1 MSFRAALHLALW
13 FLLVS
18 ALAGCGS
25 LPFQSDPSMGMPVEP
40 KRPPQFRLDVD
51 APADLNALLLQHL
64 DLARLQYAA
73 EADALTRSEI
83 DRLIGAAS
91 SQALSLL
98 QTEGYFNPVLK
109 VQRVDDGAEPP
120 LLRMTVLPGPRATI
134 ERLTLEVQGGLYD
147 EVASGDAQAEAL
159 QSAVQS
165 EWALQPGQPF
175 TQSAWDSAKNRV
187 LATLRS
193 NGYLGAQWSGT
204 AAQVN
209 AENNTVRLFVVAD
222 SGELFRIG
230 SIRTAGLQRFDEA
243 AVLPTAGE
251 LIGKPAT
258 EQLIRDV
265 QDRLLGLGLF
275 ESIIIDVDA
284 NSAEPARAQAL
295 LALRELPLQQ
305 ATVGVGYADD
315 TGLQVTLEHTHRRIF
330 DTRWVMHNRL
340 QFGQEQ
346 SLWAGDL
353 MSHLQED
360 GYRNLL
366 AGQAEKLTTNDE
378 TRYSWYAR
386 VGRTRDTLR
395 IWRLIYGEYTRA
407 LLQTSAGDNDSQ
419 ALSANY
425 HWTWRNVDDLRTPT
439 SGTVWSLQGGAG
451 VTRGTVT
458 QAGTNQEAED
468 SGPFAR
474 LYGRAQGY
482 LPLGNNFYGSARLEL
497 GQVFVREALSVP
509 DTLLF
514 RAGGDDS
521 VRGYAY
527 RSLGPE
533 VDGAVVSGS
542 TLLTAS
548 LQVAR
553 PIFADQ
559 PAFLWAAVRRC
570 RQCLGRLEQD
580 APGAGLRGRPALAQ
594 PGGPATGGPGLW
606 RRGAQVPP
614 ALQRGRGLLSDRHD
628 RHLRPHPSTGCAR
641 HAGPAAAP
649 LAAAAQPGLQLQ
661 HLPARPGGCGGA
673 RGGRSVVAAV
683 HRGRC
688 EVAAASG
695 AGDAD
700 QRHPRQPAGRLRRPE
715 CRTAAAGRRCE
726 PASAGPALERA
737 APAPGRWQPVAARRV
752 RRVARGA
759 ARPGAVRRA
768 QFGHRAAK
776 EPGTCPSA

>member
-1 MSFRAALHLALW
+1 MRFRAALHLALW
-13 FLLVS
+13 FLMVA
-18 ALAGCGS
+18 ALAGCAS
-25 LPFQSDPSMGMPVEP
+25 LPFQSDPTQDKPVEL

-51 APADLNALLLQHL
+51 APADLGALLLRHL
-64 DLARLQYAA
+64 DLARLQHAA
-73 EADALTRSEI
+73 ETDALTPSEI

-98 QTEGYFNPVLK
+98 QTEGYFNPVVK
-109 VQRVDDGAEPP
+109 VQRIDDGAEPP
-120 LLRMTVLPGPRATI
+120 LLRMTVLPGPRAI
-134 ERLTLEVQGGLYD
+134 VERLTFEVQGGFYD
-147 EVASGDAQAEAL
+147 ELAGGDAQAEAL
-159 QSAVQS
+159 QSALQS

-175 TQSAWDSAKNRV
+175 TQSAWDIAKNRV

-243 AVLPTAGE
+243 AVLPTARE
-251 LIGKPAT
+251 LVGKPAT

-284 NSAEPARAQAL
+284 NSAEPAQAQAL

-315 TGLQVTLEHTHRRIF
+315 TGPQVTLEHTHRRIF

-340 QFGQEQ
+340 QLGQEQ
-346 SLWAGDL
+346 SLWTGDL

-425 HWTWRNVDDLRTPT
+425 HWTWRDVDDLRTPT
-439 SGTVWSLQGGAG
+439 RGTVWSLQGGAG
-451 VTRGTVT
+451 MTMGTVT
-458 QAGTNQEAED
+458 QAGTNRETED

-474 LYGRAQGY
+474 LYGRVQGY

-497 GQVFVREALSVP
+497 GQVFVKETLSVP

-514 RAGGDDS
+514 RAGGDGS

-533 VDGAVVSGS
+533 VNGAVVSGS
-542 TLLTAS
+542 TLFTAG
-548 LQVAR
+548 LELAR

-559 PAFLWAAVRRC
+559 PAFLWALFVDAGNASDGWNNMRPV
-570 RQCLGRLEQD
+570 LGY
-580 APGAGLRGRPALAQ
+580 GAGL
-594 PGGPATGGPGLW
+594 LW
-606 RRGAQVPP
+606 RSPVGPLQVY
-614 ALQRGRGLLSDRHD
+614 
-628 RHLRPHPSTGCAR
+628 
-641 HAGPAAAP
+641 
-649 LAAAAQPGLQLQ
+649 LAYGEEVRKFRL
-661 HLPARPGGCGGA
+661 HF
-673 RGGRSVVAAV
+673 SVGVV
-683 HRGRC
+683 
-688 EVAAASG
+688 
-695 AGDAD
+695 
-700 QRHPRQPAGRLRRPE
+700 
-715 CRTAAAGRRCE
+715 
-726 PASAGPALERA
+726 
-737 APAPGRWQPVAARRV
+737 
-752 RRVARGA
+752 
-759 ARPGAVRRA
+759 
-768 QFGHRAAK
+768 F
-776 EPGTCPSA
+776 